1 MTFWR
6 VRGKIIRTVCIYD
19 VNSSYSSTVLGLGF
33 RVFCV
38 FTQFICLRVADIS
51 VFFCFYIVLYT
62 ALLTPSRA
70 PYKLSM
76 IMMMVM
82 TASICVLYSFSL
94 SLFGRQYQCNRLPR
108 KTSLRNTDYV
118 SSGTL
123 NRTYSLTLT
132 RISIRVKPMTD
143 ER

>member
-6 VRGKIIRTVCIYD
+6 VRGKIIRTVCLYD
-19 VNSSYSSTVLGLGF
+19 VNSSYSSTVLGF

-38 FTQFICLRVADIS
+38 LFVLGLQTFQ
-51 VFFCFYIVLYT
+51 FFCFYIVLYT

-82 TASICVLYSFSL
+82 RASICVLYSFSL
-94 SLFGRQYQCNRLPR
+94 SLFGSQYQCNRLQE
-108 KTSLRNTDYV
+108 KLVSEMTNYV

-123 NRTYSLTLT
+123 NRTY
-132 RISIRVKPMTD
+132 
-143 ER
+143 